1 MHIKNLKYFC
11 YIDNFDKSFI
21 SNLPSTTSLIYRNYN
36 TKKDLETIINVKK
49 LCKTKRIKFYLSND
63 IKLALKLNL
72 DGAYLPSFNKNFV
85 HNAYNFKKKF
95 QLLGSAHNI
104 YEINIKKKQ
113 NINHIFL
120 SPIFIK
126 KNNRNPLGIYRF
138 KNLVNK
144 KIANL
149 ICLGGIN
156 QKNIKQINLI
166 KPYGIASI
174 SLFKN

>member
-1 MHIKNLKYFC
+1 M
-11 YIDNFDKSFI
+11 
-21 SNLPSTTSLIYRNYN
+21 
-36 TKKDLETIINVKK
+36 
-49 LCKTKRIKFYLSND
+49 
-63 IKLALKLNL
+63 
-72 DGAYLPSFNKNFV
+72 

>member
-1 MHIKNLKYFC
+1 
-11 YIDNFDKSFI
+11 
-21 SNLPSTTSLIYRNYN
+21 
-36 TKKDLETIINVKK
+36 
-49 LCKTKRIKFYLSND
+49 
-63 IKLALKLNL
+63 
-72 DGAYLPSFNKNFV
+72 V